1 MLEWCES
8 IAFNAS
14 QPYWWNSILF
24 FNSFINYFIMYR
36 GRVKKIFVA
45 PLKRSKKEQKAY
57 QAMLWS
63 SSAKEL
69 AKRFFNWIL
78 CRCYTK
84 EQKKRGYS
92 FFLAVNYLYIFLKLG
107 LTILWLVGLFV
118 PSARIVFLAFFGLV
132 ITFIEFPI
140 LCAGSVMGYRSRR
153 EHYRRHKWDLQ

>member
-14 QPYWWNSILF
+14 EPYWWNSILF
-24 FNSFINYFIMYR
+24 FACFFNYLIMYR
-36 GRVKKIFVA
+36 ARVQTIFVA
-45 PLKRSKKEQKAY
+45 PLKRSKKERKAY
-57 QAMLWS
+57 DAKLWS

-92 FFLAVNYLYIFLKLG
+92 FFLAVNYLYLFLKLG

-118 PSARIVFLAFFGLV
+118 PSARIVFLAFFGLK
-132 ITFIEFPI
+132 ISFMEFPI
-140 LCAGSVMGYRSRR
+140 ICVGNAMAIKSQR
-153 EHYRRHKWDLQ
+153 ERYRRHKCDLQ